1 MSVSDQ
7 LFVSHFLIPQRLR
20 VMISQIL
27 LTCLSSGI
35 GTHLQHSEW
44 TFFTLC
50 VHFVSREFYR
60 DAFLPDFYT
69 INALVLTSPKRRPV
83 SCGSIGSELRLLK
96 SLISRDLAIG
106 RQWLPLITEP
116 SSPTPPPHGHI
127 TVDQHLTS
135 FSLSLKSDYYLK
147 K

>member
-7 LFVSHFLIPQRLR
+7 LFVAHFLIPQRLR

-60 DAFLPDFYT
+60 DAFLPNFYKS
-69 INALVLTSPKRRPV
+69 NALTSPKRRPV

-106 RQWLPLITEP
+106 RQ
-116 SSPTPPPHGHI
+116 
-127 TVDQHLTS
+127 
-135 FSLSLKSDYYLK
+135 
-147 K
+147 